1 MANLTKQAG
10 ARTTEGKARA
20 FIYYTLSER
29 VLGEC
34 LQRALLNTKATKEF
48 FQPKGSILRD
58 TALAPRLLDAAYN
71 LTSVPF
77 ALPYDIPELDAAW
90 PNLADTPT
98 PAPMAPSDVGDLLAP
113 GLSPAAAA
121 ATATTAAAAPV
132 AQASEDSAAAA
143 ADVSMTPIPI
153 AATPEPTRRSTVAPA
168 PGPDPALLQELE
180 SLRHQLL
187 AGQQALKEAQGGQS
201 EAAVEATHLR
211 SLLEATEGEKERMV
225 TKLDRVNR
233 QLDES
238 RVAAAAAAE
247 SKVSKTKRRTAH
259 PHAANRGRKCS
270 KNGKATV
277 GHLHPAARKLQMTS
291 TH

>member
-1 MANLTKQAG
+1 VANLTKQAG

-77 ALPYDIPELDAAW
+77 ALPYDVTELDAAW
-90 PNLADTPT
+90 PNLADAPT
-98 PAPMAPSDVGDLLAP
+98 PVPMAPSDVGDLLAP

-121 ATATTAAAAPV
+121 VTATAAAAAPV

-153 AATPEPTRRSTVAPA
+153 AATPEPTRKSTVAPA
-168 PGPDPALLQELE
+168 PAPAPAPDPALLQELE

-201 EAAVEATHLR
+201 EAAVEVTHLR
-211 SLLEATEGEKERMV
+211 SLLEATEGEKERIV
-225 TKLDRVNR
+225 TELDRVNR
-233 QLDES
+233 QLEES
-238 RVAAAAAAE
+238 RVAAAAAAD
-247 SKVSKTKRRTAH
+247 SKVS
-259 PHAANRGRKCS
+259 N
-270 KNGKATV
+270 
-277 GHLHPAARKLQMTS
+277 
-291 TH
+291 